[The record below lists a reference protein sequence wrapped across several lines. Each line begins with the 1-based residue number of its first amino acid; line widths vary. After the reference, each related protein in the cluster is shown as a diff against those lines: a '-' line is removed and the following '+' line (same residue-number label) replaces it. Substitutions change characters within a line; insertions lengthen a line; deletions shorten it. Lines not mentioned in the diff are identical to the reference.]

1 MNESLIW
8 FILEL
13 LCSIALIYGAVVIA
27 RKYALTNRD
36 IKAMSIFFTLSVAI
50 CVTYESG
57 RELNSRL
64 SNTYRFTKEL
74 YSSDDVQD
82 SCINDSILSQ
92 YLKDMRIPHAE
103 IIMAQ
108 AKLESNNYKS
118 ELYKSNY
125 NLFGMKVAT
134 QRVSN
139 TNSDRNGYQSY
150 CNWRESV
157 MDYVLWQFTNKLDR
171 LSDKEYFEYLSKRY
185 AEDPNYIVKLKKIIK

>member
-13 LCSIALIYGAVVIA
+13 LCSIALIYGAIMTA
-27 RKYALTNRD
+27 RKYQLTNRD
-36 IKAMSIFFTLSVAI
+36 LKAMLICFALSVTI
-50 CVTYESG
+50 GVTYESG
-57 RELNSRL
+57 RELNAKL
-64 SNTYRFTKEL
+64 SHTYRFTKEL
-74 YSSDDVQD
+74 YSSDNVQD
-82 SCINDSILSQ
+82 SCISDSILSQ
-92 YLKDMRIPHAE
+92 YLKDMRVPHAK